1 MLFPSYLGPNSGVRS
16 MTQTTFQRID
26 VETARDLL
34 GRDDTVVLDVRNAA
48 DYEKAHISSAQWV
61 SAKNLSEVLSEPPKA
76 APLRIYCYHGNAS
89 QSYARVFTDFG
100 FTNVYSLDGG
110 FERWRQAEA
119 QAAPQRA

>member
-1 MLFPSYLGPNSGVRS
+1 

-61 SAKNLSEVLSEPPKA
+61 SEKNLPEVTSDTP
-76 APLRIYCYHGNAS
+76 
-89 QSYARVFTDFG
+89 
-100 FTNVYSLDGG
+100 
-110 FERWRQAEA
+110 
-119 QAAPQRA
+119 